1 VRVTHSE
8 LAISAAHP
16 AQFPEDRLPEVAL
29 AGRSNVGKSSL
40 INRLT
45 ERRHLART
53 SSQPGKTR
61 LLNFYRVN
69 GALYLVDVPGYGY
82 AKVSKAERQR
92 WGRLIE
98 QYLLERPTLRL
109 VLLLVD
115 LRHPPTADDRAMY
128 DWLAYHRVP
137 LCVVGTKA
145 DKLSRGRWDRHVRQA
160 RETLGLSKEV
170 PFVLFSA
177 ETGVGRDELWAR
189 IGERVQISG
198 NDLSAPKND
207 RRESEDIG

>member
-1 VRVTHSE
+1 MRVTHSE
-8 LAISAAHP
+8 LVISAAHP
-16 AQFPEDRLPEVAL
+16 AQFPKDRLPEVAL

-45 ERRHLART
+45 ERRNLART
-53 SSQPGKTR
+53 SAQPGKTR

-82 AKVSKAERQR
+82 ARVSRAERER
-92 WGRLIE
+92 WGRVIE

-115 LRHPPTADDRAMY
+115 LRHPPTADDRTMY
-128 DWLAYHRVP
+128 DWLVYHRIP

-145 DKLSRGRWDRHVRQA
+145 DKLPRGRWDRHVRQA
-160 RETLGLSKEV
+160 RETLGMPREI
-170 PFVLFSA
+170 PFVPFSA
-177 ETGVGRDELWAR
+177 ETGVGRDELWTR
-189 IGERVQISG
+189 IMEQISG
-198 NDLSAPKND
+198 NDLSEP
-207 RRESEDIG
+207 

>member
-1 VRVTHSE
+1 MRVTHSE
-8 LAISAAHP
+8 LVISAAHP
-16 AQFPEDRLPEVAL
+16 AQFPEPRLPEVAL

-45 ERRHLART
+45 GQRHLARI

-61 LLNFYRVN
+61 QLNFYRIN
-69 GALYLVDVPGYGY
+69 RAFYLVDVPGYGY
-82 AKVSKAERQR
+82 AKVSRAERQR

-98 QYLLERPTLRL
+98 RYLLERPTLRL

-115 LRHPPTADDRAMY
+115 LRHPPTADDRTMY
-128 DWLAYHRVP
+128 DWLAYHRIP

-145 DKLSRGRWDRHVRQA
+145 DKLSRGQWDRQVRQA
-160 RETLGLSKEV
+160 RETLGLPGDV
-170 PFVLFSA
+170 PLVPFSA

-189 IGERVQISG
+189 IREQLE
-198 NDLSAPKND
+198 DK
-207 RRESEDIG
+207 RESRS